1 MNAALQTAI
10 LSTTAGHVSALE
22 IWLPVFIAEC
32 RIQPTWKGLTS
43 DTDSAIDSEA
53 ETNGEIHDHS
63 KEIGLYSRR
72 IDGTLRD
79 SRGIPKVDLEAGAF
93 HSEVSLRDYVTSFV
107 DQQHDD
113 TRDDEFWATISALL
127 DLAVHKNPRS
137 RVLEFGGDA
146 FGYKAREWQF
156 MLDKETAFSRD
167 GSYNSASLTE
177 NAEFG
182 RFVKIGKRELI
193 DAGKLDMRAFLR
205 KATFTAFDLSDLF
218 YTQDPFHRLV
228 SRAKQ
233 LVSRLEEAGATVGII
248 CGDVSK
254 ITNVTAAASTCMATG
269 RRIRSVIQAAMGLYE
284 A

>member
-1 MNAALQTAI
+1 MLEQPTLRYSVLNIGTLQQFNFTMVCENALKAFVAKYDKNDCDEKKLNTLIEANPARLSIDRVGMMYMLDSEEFTVVSTLLLVYGTALYVINKRAHAI
-10 LSTTAGHVSALE
+10 IHTTAG
-22 IWLPVFIAEC
+22 
-32 RIQPTWKGLTS
+32 
-43 DTDSAIDSEA
+43 SEA
-53 ETNGEIHDHS
+53 
-63 KEIGLYSRR
+63 K
-72 IDGTLRD
+72 
-79 SRGIPKVDLEAGAF
+79 
-93 HSEVSLRDYVTSFV
+93 RDYFINEMGVLPPHVLSSRNPSFV
-107 DQQHDD
+107 QAVMQ
-113 TRDDEFWATISALL
+113 ATS
-127 DLAVHKNPRS
+127 
-137 RVLEFGGDA
+137 
-146 FGYKAREWQF
+146 
-156 MLDKETAFSRD
+156 
-167 GSYNSASLTE
+167 
-177 NAEFG
+177 AEFG